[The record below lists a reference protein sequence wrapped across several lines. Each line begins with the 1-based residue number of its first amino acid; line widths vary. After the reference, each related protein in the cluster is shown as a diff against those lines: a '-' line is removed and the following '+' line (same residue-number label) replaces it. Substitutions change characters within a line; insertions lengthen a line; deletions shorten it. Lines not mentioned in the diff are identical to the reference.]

1 VPPPP
6 VSRPSNPISSSRP
19 SDPATAAARYRSPLP
34 QPPATQ
40 PRDPRRPRCLPPR
53 PRCLPPRPRDMR
65 ATLHAAR
72 CAQPHQPPPSS
83 PRIAQPPTRARASAR
98 KRPRHMRASA
108 RDMRASARD
117 PAPAQRAARS
127 RPCLLPHAAQPPQP
141 PPSSP
146 RSARPPPTP
155 RNAARSRS
163 RHARSRLTRSR
174 PQPRATQPAY
184 AAATRAAA
192 SILTTMRDPRRR
204 MRMSR
209 FVSAA
214 CKQPCPHPPP
224 PDPRLP
230 YNISARSCLT
240 PSKYTPR
247 NLPHPIHHL
256 RLIFSP
262 TSLPTHDWCVL
273 MLLVLN
279 RSDLCSSSLSS
290 VNRVQQWTLEKL
302 RKEPRKEEQSPPRR
316 TRPRK
321 PFHFRC
327 VLMLLALER
336 RFNFTKWIKM

>member
-1 VPPPP
+1 
-6 VSRPSNPISSSRP
+6 
-19 SDPATAAARYRSPLP
+19 
-34 QPPATQ
+34 
-40 PRDPRRPRCLPPR
+40 
-53 PRCLPPRPRDMR
+53 
-65 ATLHAAR
+65 
-72 CAQPHQPPPSS
+72 
-83 PRIAQPPTRARASAR
+83 
-98 KRPRHMRASA
+98 
-108 RDMRASARD
+108 
-117 PAPAQRAARS
+117 
-127 RPCLLPHAAQPPQP
+127 
-141 PPSSP
+141 
-146 RSARPPPTP
+146 
-155 RNAARSRS
+155 
-163 RHARSRLTRSR
+163 
-174 PQPRATQPAY
+174 
-184 AAATRAAA
+184 
-192 SILTTMRDPRRR
+192 MRDPRRR
-204 MRMSR
+204 MRMSK

-327 VLMLLALER
+327 VLMLLALKR